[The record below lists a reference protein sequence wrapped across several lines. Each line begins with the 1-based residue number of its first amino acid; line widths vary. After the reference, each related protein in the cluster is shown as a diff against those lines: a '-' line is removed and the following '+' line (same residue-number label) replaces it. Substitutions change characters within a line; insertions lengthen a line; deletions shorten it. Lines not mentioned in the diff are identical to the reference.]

1 MISDT
6 DKRYL
11 KTGFKEVLKL
21 IEKNEAEKV
30 FIAEDV
36 SQNMKDK
43 LLAEVSKTSCEV
55 IYAESMKTLG
65 EISGIDVGASCAAII
80 KH

>member
-43 LLAEVSKTSCEV
+43 LLAEVSKNSCEV
-55 IYAESMKTLG
+55 IYAESMKALG